1 MNSRFDIVKQL
12 DNSVVDFTQEY
23 NDVVLWNAIA
33 LSNKHD
39 YSKGAIQR
47 QYYLITH
54 RTESDRG
61 EYEEFLDA
69 VDTQDL
75 VEIIDGLCDIFVVAG
90 YWLFLNKAQP
100 KLEGFV
106 IDPVSALE
114 NVYYQPKIFNE
125 PDKIDVSNLF
135 QDALNALASLK
146 GGKECLQ
153 EVLRSN
159 MSKFAQKDFFE
170 DKGILPEVVAANI
183 EVSSNGRYKNVV
195 PICSLV
201 VDNETGKEVEYVVFR
216 NEGGKSK
223 LLKPF
228 YFQEPKLKEII
239 EQYI

>member
-1 MNSRFDIVKQL
+1 MTSRFDIVKDL
-12 DNSVVDFTQEY
+12 DNSVVDFEQEY
-23 NDVVLWNAIA
+23 NNVVLWNAIA
-33 LSNKHD
+33 RSGEHD
-39 YSKGAIQR
+39 FSKETIKLQYS
-47 QYYLITH
+47 LV
-54 RTESDRG
+54 E
-61 EYEEFLDA
+61 EEFKETKDA
-69 VDTQDL
+69 VDARDL
-75 VEIIDGLCDIFVVAG
+75 VETIDGLCDIFVVAG
-90 YWLFLNKAQP
+90 YWLFLSKAQM
-100 KLEGFV
+100 KCEGFV
-106 IDPVSALE
+106 VDPVGALE
-114 NVYYQPKIFNE
+114 SVYYQPKIFNE

-195 PICSLV
+195 PIYSLV

-216 NEGGKSK
+216 NEGGEGK

>member
-1 MNSRFDIVKQL
+1 MTSRFDIVKDL
-12 DNSVVDFTQEY
+12 DNSVVDFEQEY
-23 NDVVLWNAIA
+23 NNVVLWNAIA
-33 LSNKHD
+33 RSGEHD
-39 YSKGAIQR
+39 FSKETIKLQYS
-47 QYYLITH
+47 LV
-54 RTESDRG
+54 E
-61 EYEEFLDA
+61 EEFKETKEA
-69 VDTQDL
+69 VDARDL
-75 VEIIDGLCDIFVVAG
+75 VETIDGLCDIFVVAG
-90 YWLFLNKAQP
+90 YWLFLSKAQM
-100 KLEGFV
+100 KCEGFV
-106 IDPVSALE
+106 VDPVGALE
-114 NVYYQPKIFNE
+114 SVYYQPKIFNE

-135 QDALNALASLK
+135 QDAMNALASLK

-195 PICSLV
+195 PIYSLI
-201 VDNETGKEVEYVVFR
+201 VDNDTQKEVEYVVFR

>member
-1 MNSRFDIVKQL
+1 MSSRFDIVKDL

-33 LSNKHD
+33 LSNKHE
-39 YSKGAIQR
+39 YSKEAIQR
-47 QYYLITH
+47 QLSLVM
-54 RTESDRG
+54 E
-61 EYEEFLDA
+61 EYKELHEA
-69 VDTQDL
+69 VDSKDL
-75 VEIIDGLCDIFVVAG
+75 IEIYDALGDIFVVAG

-100 KLEGFV
+100 KLGGFV
-106 IDPVSALE
+106 IDPASALE

-201 VDNETGKEVEYVVFR
+201 VDNETGKEVEYIVFR
-216 NEGGKSK
+216 CDGGKSK

>member
-1 MNSRFDIVKQL
+1 MTSRFDIVKDL
-12 DNSVVDFTQEY
+12 DNSVVDFEQEY

-33 LSNKHD
+33 LSNKHE
-39 YSKGAIQR
+39 YSKEAIQR
-47 QYYLITH
+47 QLSLVM
-54 RTESDRG
+54 E
-61 EYEEFLDA
+61 EYKELHEA
-69 VDTQDL
+69 VDSKDL
-75 VEIIDGLCDIFVVAG
+75 IEIYDALGDIFVVAG
-90 YWLFLNKAQP
+90 YWLFLNKAHP

-114 NVYYQPKIFNE
+114 NIYYQPKIFNE

-135 QDALNALASLK
+135 RGGMFALASIK
-146 GGKECLQ
+146 GGKEYLQ

-159 MSKFAQKDFFE
+159 MSKFAQKGFFE

-228 YFQEPKLKEII
+228 YFQEPKLKELF
-239 EQYI
+239 EKYI

>member
-1 MNSRFDIVKQL
+1 MSSRFDIVKQL
-12 DNSVVDFTQEY
+12 DNSVIDFTQEY
-23 NDVVLWNAIA
+23 NDVILWNAIA

-39 YSKGAIQR
+39 HSKEAIQR
-47 QYYLITH
+47 QLLLVM
-54 RTESDRG
+54 E
-61 EYEEFLDA
+61 EYNELCEA
-69 VDTQDL
+69 VDSKDL
-75 VEIIDGLCDIFVVAG
+75 IEIYDALGDIFVVAG

-195 PICSLV
+195 PIYSKV
-201 VDNETGKEVEYVVFR
+201 IDNETGKEVSYIVFR
-216 NEGGKSK
+216 DEGGKSK

>member
-1 MNSRFDIVKQL
+1 MTSRFDIVKDL
-12 DNSVVDFTQEY
+12 DNSVVDFEQEY
-23 NDVVLWNAIA
+23 NNVVLWNAIA
-33 LSNKHD
+33 RSGEHD
-39 YSKGAIQR
+39 FSKETIKLQYS
-47 QYYLITH
+47 LV
-54 RTESDRG
+54 E
-61 EYEEFLDA
+61 EEFKETKEA
-69 VDTQDL
+69 VDAKDL
-75 VEIIDGLCDIFVVAG
+75 VETIDGLCDIFVVAG
-90 YWLFLNKAQP
+90 YWLFLSKAQM
-100 KLEGFV
+100 KCEGFV
-106 IDPVSALE
+106 VDPVGALE
-114 NVYYQPKIFNE
+114 SVYYQPKIFNE

-135 QDALNALASLK
+135 QDAMNALASLK

-216 NEGGKSK
+216 NEGGEGK

>member
-1 MNSRFDIVKQL
+1 MTSRFDIVKQL

-39 YSKGAIQR
+39 YSKEAIQR
-47 QYYLITH
+47 QYALV
-54 RTESDRG
+54 TEEHNELHEAIDSG
-61 EYEEFLDA
+61 
-69 VDTQDL
+69 DL
-75 VEIIDGLCDIFVVAG
+75 VETIDALCDIFVVAG
-90 YWLFLNKAQP
+90 YWMFLNKLKP

-114 NVYYQPKIFNE
+114 NVYYQPKILNE

-201 VDNETGKEVEYVVFR
+201 VDNETGKEVEYIVFR
-216 NEGGKSK
+216 CDGGKSK
-223 LLKPF
+223 IVKPF

>member
-1 MNSRFDIVKQL
+1 MSSRFDIVKQL
-12 DNSVVDFTQEY
+12 DNSVIDFTQEY

-33 LSNKHD
+33 LSNKHE
-39 YSKGAIQR
+39 YSKEAIQR
-47 QYYLITH
+47 QLSLVM
-54 RTESDRG
+54 E
-61 EYEEFLDA
+61 EYKELHEA
-69 VDTQDL
+69 VDSKDL
-75 VEIIDGLCDIFVVAG
+75 IEIYDALGDIFVVAG
-90 YWLFLNKAQP
+90 YWLFLNKAHQ

-114 NVYYQPKIFNE
+114 NIYYQPKILNE

-195 PICSLV
+195 PIYSSV
-201 VDNETGKEVEYVVFR
+201 VDNETGKEVEYIVFR
-216 NEGGKSK
+216 CDGGKSK
-223 LLKPF
+223 IVKPF

>member
-1 MNSRFDIVKQL
+1 MSSRFDIVKQL

-33 LSNKHD
+33 LSNKHE
-39 YSKGAIQR
+39 YSKEAIQR
-47 QYYLITH
+47 QLSLVM
-54 RTESDRG
+54 E
-61 EYEEFLDA
+61 EYKELHEA
-69 VDTQDL
+69 VDSKDL
-75 VEIIDGLCDIFVVAG
+75 IEIYDALGDIFVVAG

-125 PDKIDVSNLF
+125 PYKIDVSNLF

-170 DKGILPEVVAANI
+170 DEGILPEVVAANI

-195 PICSLV
+195 PIYSEV
-201 VDNETGKEVEYVVFR
+201 VDNETGKEVSYIVFR
-216 NEGGKSK
+216 DEGGKSK

>member
-1 MNSRFDIVKQL
+1 MSSRFDIVKQL

-90 YWLFLNKAQP
+90 YWMFLNKLKP
-100 KLEGFV
+100 NLEGFV
-106 IDPVSALE
+106 VDSVSAVE
-114 NVYYQPKIFNE
+114 GVYYQFTTFEKKE
-125 PDKIDVSNLF
+125 LQVSSLF
-135 QDALNALASLK
+135 QDTLNALASIK
-146 GGKECLQ
+146 SGKEYLQ

-159 MSKFAQKDFFE
+159 MSKFAQKGFFE

-195 PICSLV
+195 PIYSNIL
-201 VDNETGKEVEYVVFR
+201 DNETGKEVEYVVFR

-228 YFQEPKLKEII
+228 YFQEPKLKELI
-239 EQYI
+239 EKYI

>member
-1 MNSRFDIVKQL
+1 MTSRFDIVKDL

-33 LSNKHD
+33 LSNKHE
-39 YSKGAIQR
+39 YSKEAIQR
-47 QYYLITH
+47 QLSLVM
-54 RTESDRG
+54 E
-61 EYEEFLDA
+61 EYKELHEA
-69 VDTQDL
+69 VDSKDL
-75 VEIIDGLCDIFVVAG
+75 IEIYDALGDIFVVAG
-90 YWLFLNKAQP
+90 YWLFLNKAKP
-100 KLEGFV
+100 KIEGFV
-106 IDPVSALE
+106 IDPVAALE

-135 QDALNALASLK
+135 QDAMNALASLK

-216 NEGGKSK
+216 NEGGEGK

>member
-1 MNSRFDIVKQL
+1 MTSRFDIVKDL
-12 DNSVVDFTQEY
+12 DNSVVNFEQEY
-23 NDVVLWNAIA
+23 NNIILWNAIA
-33 LSNKHD
+33 RSGEHNFSKETIKLQ
-39 YSKGAIQR
+39 YS
-47 QYYLITH
+47 LV
-54 RTESDRG
+54 E
-61 EYEEFLDA
+61 EEFKETKEA
-69 VDTQDL
+69 VDAKDL
-75 VEIIDGLCDIFVVAG
+75 VETIDGLCDIFVVAG
-90 YWLFLNKAQP
+90 YWLFLNKAKP

-106 IDPVSALE
+106 IDPVAALE

-183 EVSSNGRYKNVV
+183 EVSSNGRYKNVI
-195 PICSLV
+195 PIYSLV

-216 NEGGKSK
+216 NEDGEGK

>member
-1 MNSRFDIVKQL
+1 MSSRFDIVKQL
-12 DNSVVDFTQEY
+12 DNSFIDFTQEY
-23 NDVVLWNAIA
+23 NNVVLWNAIA
-33 LSNKHD
+33 LSNKHE
-39 YSKGAIQR
+39 YSKEAIQR
-47 QYYLITH
+47 QLSLVM
-54 RTESDRG
+54 E
-61 EYEEFLDA
+61 EYKELCEA
-69 VDTQDL
+69 VDTKDL
-75 VEIIDGLCDIFVVAG
+75 IEIYDALGDIFVVAG

-201 VDNETGKEVEYVVFR
+201 VDNETGKEVEYIVFR
-216 NEGGKSK
+216 CDGGKSK
-223 LLKPF
+223 IVKPF

>member
-1 MNSRFDIVKQL
+1 LSSRFDIVKDL

-33 LSNKHD
+33 LSNKHE
-39 YSKGAIQR
+39 YSKEAIQR
-47 QYYLITH
+47 QLSLVM
-54 RTESDRG
+54 E
-61 EYEEFLDA
+61 EYKELHEA
-69 VDTQDL
+69 VDSKDL
-75 VEIIDGLCDIFVVAG
+75 IEIYDALGDIFVVAG

-125 PDKIDVSNLF
+125 PYKIDVSNLF

-195 PICSLV
+195 PIYSSV
-201 VDNETGKEVEYVVFR
+201 VDNETGKEVEYIVFR
-216 NEGGKSK
+216 CDGGKSK
-223 LLKPF
+223 IVKPF

>member
-1 MNSRFDIVKQL
+1 MSSRFDIVKDL

-33 LSNKHD
+33 LSNKHE
-39 YSKGAIQR
+39 YSKEAIQR
-47 QYYLITH
+47 QLSLVM
-54 RTESDRG
+54 E
-61 EYEEFLDA
+61 EYKELHEA
-69 VDTQDL
+69 VDSKDL
-75 VEIIDGLCDIFVVAG
+75 IEIYDALGDIFVVAG

-125 PDKIDVSNLF
+125 PYKIDVSNLF

-195 PICSLV
+195 PIYSSV
-201 VDNETGKEVEYVVFR
+201 VDNETGKEVEYIVFR
-216 NEGGKSK
+216 CDGGKSK
-223 LLKPF
+223 IVKPF